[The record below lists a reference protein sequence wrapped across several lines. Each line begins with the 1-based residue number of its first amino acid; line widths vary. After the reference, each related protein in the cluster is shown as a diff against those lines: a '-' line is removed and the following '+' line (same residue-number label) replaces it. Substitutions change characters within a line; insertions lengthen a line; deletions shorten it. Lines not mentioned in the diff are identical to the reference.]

1 MEEEDQ
7 KVINLEETKFS
18 RVEFNVSMT
27 CWGTCSVVDPIIGAS
42 DPKNSRT
49 TTQPTRAKG
58 SEMNFIS

>member
-1 MEEEDQ
+1 M
-7 KVINLEETKFS
+7 NLEETKFS

-27 CWGTCSVVDPIIGAS
+27 CWWGTGSVVDPIIGAS

-58 SEMNFIS
+58 SEINFIR